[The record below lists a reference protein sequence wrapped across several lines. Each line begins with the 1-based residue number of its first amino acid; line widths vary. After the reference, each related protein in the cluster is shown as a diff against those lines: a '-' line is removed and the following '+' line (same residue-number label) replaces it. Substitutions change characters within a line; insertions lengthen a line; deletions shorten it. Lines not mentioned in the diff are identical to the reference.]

1 MQPSTDL
8 ASNSTLQIS
17 NPHPYP
23 PPSVVAQRI
32 DSGRENETT
41 QQEQERWPPAGYG
54 RWNIR
59 IRMMLCLIIP
69 TYLDTLDYTVVAT
82 AQPHIASDFNRLDL
96 QSWIGTS
103 FLLTSTVFLPIFGSI
118 ADILGRHWALQ
129 VALITFLVGSAV
141 CTGAQSM
148 EALLAGRGLAGIGAA
163 GLVSVVRIIITD
175 SGSLNEDNIMN
186 AVLIVFYTIGF
197 STGPVVGGALLGKS
211 FRWIFGINLPPC
223 AVSSVLVFILLRPI
237 LRPGQP
243 SERLRYLNTNVGL
256 PSQTLSKPDPKET
269 LTQKLLRA
277 DWVGT
282 ILFIGGGILILLA
295 LSMGSSVEKRGYS
308 SPISIASFTI
318 GFTLIFLFVAW
329 EYLVSRYMDAAV
341 DEALGRPRRFPRF
354 LYRSPRWLRLTEPT
368 IPLDIFKSYDVVA
381 TSFAALTGGMVL
393 FAGFYFLAIYFAIVQ
408 GFSAKDSGIQLL
420 WFAPGLGGGTVI
432 ALIMIRLITQP
443 KYPSMIGCALITV
456 GIGLL
461 TTALSK
467 NSPIQLK
474 IYLLVTGI
482 GLGLSFGPLMLQAR
496 YCQPSSRVATVVSM
510 NNFFRTAGGT
520 IGLAQLSAV
529 LDTQVKNHVKD
540 LASSGSLTPEQIAS
554 LSSLDSVHNILALD
568 PSIRSLVQDAFR
580 LACRWSFISL
590 IPWCAIAA
598 VMCLFLRTI
607 PKENLNTRPA
617 QTDTA
622 GAQDTEKVG
631 AISAAE
637 PSSST
642 LRPET
647 RE

>member
-1 MQPSTDL
+1 M
-8 ASNSTLQIS
+8 ASNSNAQPPNAHL
-17 NPHPYP
+17 YP
-23 PPSVVAQRI
+23 PSEVEPQAA
-32 DSGRENETT
+32 DSALQNELTK
-41 QQEQERWPPAGYG
+41 QEQKKWLPAGYG

-59 IRMMLCLIIP
+59 IRMMLCLVIP

-82 AQPHIASDFNRLDL
+82 AQPHIASDFNRLEL

-129 VALITFLVGSAV
+129 VAVWTFLVGSAV

-148 EALLAGRGLAGIGAA
+148 ISLLAGRGIAGIGAA
-163 GLVSVVRIIITD
+163 GLVSVIRIILTD

-197 STGPVVGGALLGKS
+197 STGPVVGGALLTKS
-211 FRWIFGINLPPC
+211 FRWIFGINLPPGV
-223 AVSSVLVFILLRPI
+223 VSSVLIFFLLRPI

-243 SERLRYLNTNVGL
+243 SERLRHLNMNTRL
-256 PSQTLSKPDPKET
+256 PSQNTGELDPTET
-269 LTQKLLRA
+269 RTQKLLRA

-282 ILFIGGGILILLA
+282 ILFIAGGILILLA
-295 LSMGSSVEKRGYS
+295 LSMGSSVQKHGYNT
-308 SPISIASFTI
+308 PITIASFTI
-318 GFTLIFLFVAW
+318 GFTLIIIFVGW

-341 DEALGRPRRFPRF
+341 DETRGQPRRFPGF
-354 LYRSPRWLRLTEPT
+354 LYRCPKWFRLTEPA

-408 GFSAKDSGIQLL
+408 GYSAEDSGVQLL

-432 ALIMIRLITQP
+432 ALILIRLFKQP
-443 KYPSMIGCALITV
+443 KYPSMIGCVLITV

-461 TTALSK
+461 ATALSK

-474 IYLLVTGI
+474 VYLLITGI
-482 GLGLSFGPLMLQAR
+482 GLGLSFGPLMIQAR
-496 YCQPSSRVATVVSM
+496 YCQPSNRVATVVSM

-529 LDTQVKNHVKD
+529 LDTQVKNHITH
-540 LASSGSLTPEQIAS
+540 LASSSGDLTPEQIAS
-554 LSSLDSVHNILALD
+554 LGSLDSVQNILSLD
-568 PSIRSLVQDAFR
+568 PSVRAIVQDAFR

-598 VMCLFLRTI
+598 VMCLFLKTI
-607 PKENLNTRPA
+607 PKEDLNPRSA
-617 QTDTA
+617 QTEIA
-622 GAQDTEKVG
+622 GEQGTEKVHAVG
-631 AISAAE
+631 AVG

-642 LRPET
+642 LLPES
-647 RE
+647 RV